1 MSSKPT
7 IVLARVLRVMQPL
20 VRLLVRNGVTYPALA
35 AALKR
40 SFLDAARAELD
51 ERGMPPTDS
60 ALTLLTG
67 VHRRDVRTLTRNA
80 APDTSGTPAAPRS
93 LPSEVIGRWLSDPTY
108 LDSKGAARTLPRD
121 GTGLPGSFDAL
132 VAALSSDVRP
142 RAVLDEM
149 LRLGVATEDD
159 AGVHLVGSGFTP
171 QGGFEELAALFAANL
186 HDHAAAAA
194 GNLHGASH
202 FLEQSVF
209 VDEISADS
217 AQRLHKVS
225 VQAWKLALRPVMR
238 EAQAR
243 FDRDATSALPTDR
256 QHRARF
262 GVFFYSEKTKD

>member
-7 IVLARVLRVMQPL
+7 IVLDRVLRVMQPL
-20 VRLLVRNGVTYPALA
+20 VRLLVRNGVSYPALA

-51 ERGMPPTDS
+51 ERAMPATDS

-67 VHRRDVRTLTRNA
+67 VHRRDVRTLTRS
-80 APDTSGTPAAPRS
+80 APASVAPPPRS
-93 LPSEVIGRWLSDPTY
+93 LASEVIGRWLSDPTY
-108 LDSKGAARTLPRD
+108 LDGKGAPRTLPRD
-121 GTGLPGSFDAL
+121 GSGLPGSFDAL

-149 LRLGVATEDD
+149 LRLAVATEDD

-171 QGGFEELAALFAANL
+171 EGGFEELAAMFADNL

-209 VDEISADS
+209 VDEISAES
-217 AQRLHKVS
+217 AQRMQKVS
-225 VQAWKLALRPVMR
+225 VQAWKLALKPVMR

-243 FDRDATSALPTDR
+243 FDRDAASAKPADR

-262 GVFFYSEKTKD
+262 GVYFYSEKTKD

>member
-1 MSSKPT
+1 MTSKPT
-7 IVLARVLRVMQPL
+7 IVLDRVLRVMQPL

-40 SFLDAARAELD
+40 TFLDAARAELD
-51 ERGMPPTDS
+51 ERAMPATDS

-67 VHRRDVRTLTRNA
+67 VHRRDVRTLTRSA
-80 APDTSGTPAAPRS
+80 APAIATPPRS
-93 LPSEVIGRWLSDPTY
+93 LASEVVGRWLSDPTY
-108 LDSKGAARTLPRD
+108 LDGKGAARTLPRD
-121 GTGLPGSFDAL
+121 GSGLPGSFDAL

-149 LRLGVATEDD
+149 LRLGVTTEDD
-159 AGVHLVGSGFTP
+159 TGVHLVGSGFTP
-171 QGGFEELAALFAANL
+171 QGGFEELAALFADNL

-217 AQRLHKVS
+217 AQRLHKAS
-225 VQAWKLALRPVMR
+225 VQAWKLALKPVMR
-238 EAQAR
+238 EAQSR
-243 FDRDATSALPTDR
+243 FDHDAKHSAPANR
-256 QHRARF
+256 GHRARF
-262 GVFFYSEKTKD
+262 GIFFYSEKTKD